1 MSLRDDAVVAPI
13 GAAGRAHLTS
23 RLGTEQALGPMRLL
37 RTLFRSGRTLAAL
50 LLLTAFTAGGAADV
64 RHHLSEQGCAADRGG
79 SDRCICASLHA
90 APFASEAITQVTPI
104 VCEREFTPAA
114 EALEPV
120 VRAAHAATPRAPPRG

>member
-1 MSLRDDAVVAPI
+1 VR
-13 GAAGRAHLTS
+13 G
-23 RLGTEQALGPMRLL
+23 EW
-37 RTLFRSGRTLAAL
+37 RT
-50 LLLTAFTAGGAADV
+50 TAGG
-64 RHHLSEQGCAADRGG
+64 EPGEG
-79 SDRCICASLHA
+79 SRLVSPGEARA

>member
-1 MSLRDDAVVAPI
+1 
-13 GAAGRAHLTS
+13 
-23 RLGTEQALGPMRLL
+23 MRLL

-50 LLLTAFTAGGAADV
+50 LLLTAFTAGGVADA